1 VETLGTDDIR
11 RLNVPVGRTG
21 MLNEDAVGMM
31 EKSVADG
38 VKVLW
43 ERVGAVLWSEF
54 KYFPFRHLDVGNY
67 SGGAEFFFFNAVRSI
82 PTAIQIA
89 IINAI
94 QMAIANAM
102 LRMSF
107 EEGFLGIQILF
118 FSVGL
123 RTAVLS

>member
-1 VETLGTDDIR
+1 VETLGTDEIR

-21 MLNEDAVGMM
+21 MPNEDAVGIM

-54 KYFPFRHLDVGNY
+54 KYFPFRHLDMGNY
-67 SGGAEFFFFNAVRSI
+67 SGGAEFFFFNAVTPI
-82 PTAIQIA
+82 PTAIQI
-89 IINAI
+89 
-94 QMAIANAM
+94 AIANAM

-107 EEGFLGIQILF
+107 EEGFLRMQILF